1 MQTHVV
7 IMAGGIG
14 SRLWP
19 ISTPE
24 RPKQFIDLLGIGKS
38 LLQMTVDRFL
48 PVCSIQNFWVVT
60 SERYTGIVREQ
71 LPMVPAG
78 HILAE
83 PVARNTA
90 PCIAYAC
97 WKIARECPDA
107 NIVVTP
113 ADALVINVEKFA
125 NVIRKAL
132 NFTVMDGRIVTVGIE
147 PSRPET
153 GYGYICA
160 AERRPDEVVPVLSF
174 KEKPDLETARGYLEA
189 GNYFWNAGIFIWN
202 VRTIMAQMRLHAPQI
217 AGVMDRIAAS
227 FGSWKEEETVQE
239 LFPTCEKVSIDYA
252 VMEKSDCISVIACNI
267 GWSDLG
273 SFSSIREHI
282 PLPEGV
288 MSNASAAAGAAA
300 SAAAGAGASAVAG
313 AAAGA
318 AESAAAGATQ
328 AVSRATA
335 GLNKVVGRD
344 VRTIGC
350 EGCIIHAESME
361 TVVAVG
367 LKDYIVAVKDGNVLV
382 CPLSE
387 EQMIKEYSKPA
398 PGKK

>member
-1 MQTHVV
+1 
-7 IMAGGIG
+7 
-14 SRLWP
+14 
-19 ISTPE
+19 
-24 RPKQFIDLLGIGKS
+24 
-38 LLQMTVDRFL
+38 
-48 PVCSIQNFWVVT
+48 
-60 SERYTGIVREQ
+60 
-71 LPMVPAG
+71 
-78 HILAE
+78 
-83 PVARNTA
+83 
-90 PCIAYAC
+90 
-97 WKIARECPDA
+97 
-107 NIVVTP
+107 
-113 ADALVINVEKFA
+113 
-125 NVIRKAL
+125 
-132 NFTVMDGRIVTVGIE
+132 
-147 PSRPET
+147 
-153 GYGYICA
+153 
-160 AERRPDEVVPVLSF
+160 
-174 KEKPDLETARGYLEA
+174 
-189 GNYFWNAGIFIWN
+189 
-202 VRTIMAQMRLHAPQI
+202 
-217 AGVMDRIAAS
+217 MDRIAAS
-227 FGSWKEEETVQE
+227 FGSWKEDETVQE

-300 SAAAGAGASAVAG
+300 SAAAGAA
-313 AAAGA
+313 
-318 AESAAAGATQ
+318 Q

-387 EQMIKEYSKPA
+387 EQMIKEYSKPD

>member
-48 PVCSIQNFWVVT
+48 PVCSMQNFWVVT

-227 FGSWKEEETVQE
+227 FGSWKEDETVQE

-282 PLPEGV
+282 PLPEGI
-288 MSNASAAAGAAA
+288 MSGAPAGAAAGAAA
-300 SAAAGAGASAVAG
+300 SAAAGAA
-313 AAAGA
+313 
-318 AESAAAGATQ
+318 Q

-367 LKDYIVAVKDGNVLV
+367 LKNYIVAVKDGNVLV

>member
-1 MQTHVV
+1 
-7 IMAGGIG
+7 
-14 SRLWP
+14 
-19 ISTPE
+19 
-24 RPKQFIDLLGIGKS
+24 
-38 LLQMTVDRFL
+38 
-48 PVCSIQNFWVVT
+48 
-60 SERYTGIVREQ
+60 
-71 LPMVPAG
+71 
-78 HILAE
+78 
-83 PVARNTA
+83 
-90 PCIAYAC
+90 
-97 WKIARECPDA
+97 
-107 NIVVTP
+107 
-113 ADALVINVEKFA
+113 
-125 NVIRKAL
+125 
-132 NFTVMDGRIVTVGIE
+132 
-147 PSRPET
+147 
-153 GYGYICA
+153 
-160 AERRPDEVVPVLSF
+160 
-174 KEKPDLETARGYLEA
+174 
-189 GNYFWNAGIFIWN
+189 
-202 VRTIMAQMRLHAPQI
+202 MAQMRLHAPQI

-227 FGSWKEEETVQE
+227 FGSWKEDETVQE

-300 SAAAGAGASAVAG
+300 GFAAGAGAAADVASGAPAGAAAGPAASAAAGAA
-313 AAAGA
+313 
-318 AESAAAGATQ
+318 Q

-344 VRTIGC
+344 VRTFGC